1 MAAVPTDHRN
11 GPHRPSGPAET
22 GAELLADLDRAGA
35 WVLLVDGVVQSH
47 LDPDPRHLDLAYMRW
62 LGHLADLAA
71 PPGEPLRVLH
81 LGGGGLTLA
90 RYVAAT
96 RPGSAQVAAE
106 SDARVA
112 ALAQQLPLPPPA
124 SPGPPSPAGPGP
136 ASPAGSAAGPP
147 ARPGLAPPPTP
158 PASPPGHGPGWVEV
172 VVGDAR
178 AVAEELP
185 AGSFGLL
192 IADAFTGAR
201 TPAHLTTVEFT
212 SAAAALLAPH
222 GVFAVNVADGPPLA
236 HARARVAA
244 VRSVFGHTCLI
255 AEAGVL
261 GGEEFGNLVV
271 AGSRHPLPVTALAA
285 RAASGAFPAR
295 LLAGPALGRFAGG
308 STPPTDSRPGPA
320 PALPPPEVL
329 A

>member
-1 MAAVPTDHRN
+1 MAAVPTDHRD
-11 GPHRPSGPAET
+11 GPRRPSGPAASG
-22 GAELLADLDRAGA
+22 GAELLADLDRPGA

-47 LDPDPRHLDLAYMRW
+47 VDPDPLHLDLAYMRW

-112 ALAQQLPLPPPA
+112 ALARHLPVPP
-124 SPGPPSPAGPGP
+124 PAGPGP
-136 ASPAGSAAGPP
+136 TRPPGPAPELPAGPGLPLPPGQAPVPP
-147 ARPGLAPPPTP
+147 AGQGT
-158 PASPPGHGPGWVEV
+158 GWAEV
-172 VVGDAR
+172 LVGDAR
-178 AVAEELP
+178 AVAAGLP

-192 IADAFTGAR
+192 IADVFTGAR

-212 SAAAALLAPH
+212 AAVAALLAPH

-236 HARARVAA
+236 HARARVATVA
-244 VRSVFGHTCLI
+244 SVFGHTCLI

-271 AGSRHPLPVTALAA
+271 AGSRHPLPVTGLAT
-285 RAASGAFPAR
+285 RAASGPFPAR
-295 LLAGPALGRFAGG
+295 LLAGAALGRFAGD
-308 STPPTDSRPGPA
+308 SAPATDSCPGPPPA
-320 PALPPPEVL
+320 PPPPEVL